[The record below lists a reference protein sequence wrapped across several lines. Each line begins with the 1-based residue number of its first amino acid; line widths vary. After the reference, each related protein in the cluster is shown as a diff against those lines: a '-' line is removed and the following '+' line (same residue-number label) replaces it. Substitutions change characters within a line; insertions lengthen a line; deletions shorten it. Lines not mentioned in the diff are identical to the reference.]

1 MDVLRLGLIG
11 CGVMGRSLS
20 ESAAS
25 LDSTEMIWVSDVDED
40 KCAALASDLDLSLI
54 HI

>member
-1 MDVLRLGLIG
+1 
-11 CGVMGRSLS
+11 MGRSLS

-40 KCAALASDLDLSLI
+40 KCAALASDLDCAFAASYEKALAR
-54 HI
+54 